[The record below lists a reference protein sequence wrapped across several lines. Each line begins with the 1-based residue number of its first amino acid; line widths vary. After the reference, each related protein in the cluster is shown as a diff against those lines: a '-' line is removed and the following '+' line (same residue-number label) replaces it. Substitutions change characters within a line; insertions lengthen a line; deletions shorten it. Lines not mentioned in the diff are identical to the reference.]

1 MPVNAPLP
9 APKAYTGTAMHA
21 VVIAGAELGVY
32 FPFLPVAACECERA
46 RVMVRRDDDQGAGV
60 F

>member
-9 APKAYTGTAMHA
+9 APKAYRNGHA